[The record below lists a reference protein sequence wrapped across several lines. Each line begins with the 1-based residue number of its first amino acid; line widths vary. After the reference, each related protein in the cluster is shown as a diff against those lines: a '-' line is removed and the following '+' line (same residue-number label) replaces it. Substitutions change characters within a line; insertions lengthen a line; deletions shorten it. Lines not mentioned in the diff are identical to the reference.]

1 MTGAGAA
8 ARTVLL
14 VEDSDAIR
22 DAFTILLEDAG
33 YTVLGADTG
42 EEALRLAAEHLPDL
56 VLLDMGLPDMTGL
69 DVVRRLK
76 GDPETSGIAVVAVT
90 GRDEDADRRA
100 CLAAG
105 CAAYIVKPVNTQK
118 LVRDLPGWMAAAPA
132 ELVKG

>member
-1 MTGAGAA
+1 VSGAEPV

-33 YTVLGADTG
+33 YVVLGAATG
-42 EEALRLAAEHLPDL
+42 AEALRLAEERLPDL

-69 DVVRRLK
+69 DVVRTLK
-76 GDPETSGIAVVAVT
+76 AAPQTAAIAVVALT
-90 GRDEDADRRA
+90 GRDEEADRRA

-132 ELVKG
+132 

>member
-1 MTGAGAA
+1 MTDAGTT

-33 YTVLGADTG
+33 YTVLGAGTG
-42 EEALRLAAEHLPDL
+42 EDALRLAAERLPDL
-56 VLLDMGLPDMTGL
+56 MLLDMGLPDMTGL
-69 DVVRRLK
+69 DVVRQVK
-76 GDPETSGIAVVAVT
+76 ADAGTAGIAVVAVT
-90 GRDEDADRRA
+90 GRDEAADRRA

-118 LVRDLPGWMAAAPA
+118 LVRDLPGFMGDGPG
-132 ELVKG
+132 K

>member
-1 MTGAGAA
+1 MTDALPA

-33 YTVLGADTG
+33 YTVLGAGTG
-42 EEALRLAAEHLPDL
+42 EDALRLAADRVPDL
-56 VLLDMGLPDMTGL
+56 MLLDMGLPDMTGL
-69 DVVRRLK
+69 DVVRQVK
-76 GDPETSGIAVVAVT
+76 AAPQTAGIAVVAVT
-90 GRDEDADRRA
+90 GRDEDSDRKA

-118 LVRDLPGWMAAAPA
+118 LVRDLPGFMGTD
-132 ELVKG
+132 VR

>member
-1 MTGAGAA
+1 MSGAEPA

-33 YTVLGADTG
+33 YAVLGAETG
-42 EEALRLAAEHLPDL
+42 AEALRLAEERVPDL
-56 VLLDMGLPDMTGL
+56 VLLDMGLPDMSGL

-76 GDPETSGIAVVAVT
+76 AAPQTAAIAVVALT
-90 GRDEDADRRA
+90 GRDEEADRRA

-132 ELVKG
+132 